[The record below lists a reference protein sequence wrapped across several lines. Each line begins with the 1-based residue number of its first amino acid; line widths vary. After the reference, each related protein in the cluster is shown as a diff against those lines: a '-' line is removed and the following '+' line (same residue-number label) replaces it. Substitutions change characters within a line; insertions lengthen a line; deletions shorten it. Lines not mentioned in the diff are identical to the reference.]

1 LLHRSSFISNC
12 ISTGYVVRCV
22 AGYYRPKKHSVTSDE
37 GGSAEFFQ
45 SMETAPLAAGDIPG
59 MYLRRLH
66 DKIPIK

>member
-1 LLHRSSFISNC
+1 
-12 ISTGYVVRCV
+12 
-22 AGYYRPKKHSVTSDE
+22 VTSDE